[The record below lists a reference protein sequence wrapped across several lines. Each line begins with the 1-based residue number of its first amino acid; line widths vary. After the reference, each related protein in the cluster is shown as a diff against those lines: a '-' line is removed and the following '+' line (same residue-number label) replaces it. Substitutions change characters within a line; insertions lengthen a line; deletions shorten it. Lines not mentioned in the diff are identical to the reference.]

1 MIPNGKAHAEK
12 RPVFEGKQNFLLR
25 NRGEY
30 AIFSTAALPDE

>member
-1 MIPNGKAHAEK
+1 MIPKGIGDVEK